1 MKERL
6 INAAKETYYFV
17 SSKIFLKNFSMAI
30 LGLVC
35 FFFIV
40 FQGLKIYTN
49 HGESV
54 SVPNLKGQTLRQI
67 TAQLKKSNLNV
78 QIIDSS
84 NYFSDKLPLTIM
96 EQVPLPTV
104 ETGLKVKENRTIY
117 LTVNPIS
124 PPSKSLPKIW
134 DKDEKV
140 AQLIL
145 KKNGF
150 RSRIKERVPDKAI
163 NTVLEVY
170 VNGKKLDRNEKNLL
184 KSNSLVELVIADGGG
199 STMEVPNLLCRK
211 FSEVKFQLE
220 GSNLNVIVV
229 EIEGLVT
236 DESTAYVYKQNPM
249 PDSNFSLNVGDEVSV
264 WLTEGMPPGCMD
276 NTFESENNDDM
287 FVD

>member
-6 INAAKETYYFV
+6 INAAKETYYFI
-17 SSKIFLKNFSMAI
+17 SSRIFLKNFSKAM

-35 FFFIV
+35 FFLIT
-40 FQGLKIYTN
+40 FQGLKFYTN

-54 SVPNLKGQTLRQI
+54 SVPNFKGQTLRQI
-67 TAQLKKSNLNV
+67 TAQLKKSNLNI

-84 NYFSDKLPLTIM
+84 SYQSDKLPLTII

-124 PPSKSLPKIW
+124 PPSKALPKIW
-134 DKDEKV
+134 DKDEAV
-140 AQLIL
+140 AKKIL
-145 KKNGF
+145 NNNGF
-150 RSRIKERVPDKAI
+150 RTKTRERVPDKAI

-170 VNGKKLDRNEKNLL
+170 VNGKKLNRNDKNLL

-211 FSEVKFQLE
+211 FSEAKFQLE
-220 GSNLNVIVV
+220 GSNLNVIIVN
-229 EIEGLVT
+229 IEGLVA
-236 DESTAYVYKQNPM
+236 DESSAYVYKQNPM
-249 PDSNFSLNVGDEVSV
+249 PDSNLSLTVGDEVSV
-264 WLTEGMPPGCMD
+264 WLTEGLPPGCMD
-276 NTFESENNDDM
+276 DTGGLETNDNTF
-287 FVD
+287 VD